1 MPISPTYP
9 GVYIEEVASGVRT
22 IVGVSTSD
30 TAFVDFFARG
40 PMNETVRVTSFDDFE
55 RKFGGLHRD
64 SEASYAIQQFYLNA
78 GQIAWVVRV
87 AGGSPAAAQTS
98 LLGGSP
104 LQTAL
109 TVKAA
114 NEGLWGESVQV
125 AVDWITRE
133 PEQF

>member
-1 MPISPTYP
+1 MPTSPTYP

-40 PMNETVRVTSFDDFE
+40 SMNEAVRVTSFDDFE
-55 RKFGGLHRD
+55 RKFGGLHRN
-64 SEASYAIQQFYLNA
+64 SEASYAIQQFYLNG

-87 AGGSPAAAQTS
+87 AGGTPVAAHAD

-109 TVKAA
+109 SVSAA
-114 NEGLWGESVQV
+114 NE
-125 AVDWITRE
+125 
-133 PEQF
+133 